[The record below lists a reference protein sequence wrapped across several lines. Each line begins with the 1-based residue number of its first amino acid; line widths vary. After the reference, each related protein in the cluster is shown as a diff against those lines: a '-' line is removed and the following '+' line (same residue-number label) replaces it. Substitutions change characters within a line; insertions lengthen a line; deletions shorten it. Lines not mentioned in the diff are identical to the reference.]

1 MRLRGSHFALL
12 TIASFVLLFV
22 YSLFQL
28 VNIDRAFREEI
39 VERNLWAA
47 NQADREAQ
55 NLMLTL
61 YRVSLD
67 RDVEDV
73 LLRFEILYSRI
84 ALMADRPQIDY
95 LRAIGADDLVFQAKS
110 LLEELDG
117 AFMAEDFDATDLEV
131 LTPRVAVLSSV
142 LREITNITA
151 LDERIDR
158 HVRREALLQIMQLL
172 LLAVGGAFLTGVVMA
187 GLLWRNMRRSMRA
200 QAELQA
206 HRAELERTV
215 AARTTELQEALEVER
230 RAKEV
235 YRSFIVTVSHQ
246 FRTPV
251 SIIHMIAQRQLRGEE
266 TPLSETLRRKFSR
279 ILDAAERLER
289 LLSGFLASASV
300 EGKDIAL
307 SRRLV
312 DFNEIARIAAHYNVP
327 IVEDDIYG
335 PLIGGNPPPIFTLA
349 ESDCYYICGTSKT
362 VAPGLR
368 IGYLVAPPRMVQ
380 YLANA
385 VHVTTWSAP
394 PLNTEIVTSWIES
407 GTAEWILDMH
417 RAESAQRLKLA
428 RDILSG
434 FDTIIPEIG
443 YHLWLRLPKEWHNAD
458 FVQAAYAN
466 GVAVSASTP
475 FAVDPADAPPAIRV
489 SLGLPKTAE
498 LVEEG
503 LIRLRDTL
511 LGYNMPKTIII

>member
-28 VNIDRAFREEI
+28 VNIDHAFREEL

-73 LLRFEILYSRI
+73 LLRFDILYSRI

-95 LRAIGADDLVFQAKS
+95 FREIGAGDLVAQARS
-110 LLEELDG
+110 LLEELDA
-117 AFMAEDFDATDLEV
+117 AFQAQDFDPTD
-131 LTPRVAVLSSV
+131 VAVLMPRVVVLASV
-142 LREITNITA
+142 LREITNATA
-151 LDERIDR
+151 LEERLAR
-158 HVRREALLQIMQLL
+158 HVRREALLRVMQLL

-187 GLLWRNMRRSMRA
+187 GLLWRNMRRAMRA
-200 QAELQA
+200 QAELQE

-251 SIIHMIAQRQLRGEE
+251 SIIHMIAQRQLRDEE

-307 SRRLV
+307 SRRIV
-312 DFNEIARIAAHYNVP
+312 DFNQIARIAAEQTRQANPGRVLEVALSETPLQADADPVLLEQAVLNLLSNAMKYSEAPSPVSLETWRDGGRIFCRVKDRGAGIPPGARGAVFDRFYRAPNVHRLP
-327 IVEDDIYG
+327 GVGVGLSLVRDIVALHGGEVTFTSRLGEGSEFVVAVPAKGEQDD
-335 PLIGGNPPPIFTLA
+335 
-349 ESDCYYICGTSKT
+349 
-362 VAPGLR
+362 
-368 IGYLVAPPRMVQ
+368 
-380 YLANA
+380 
-385 VHVTTWSAP
+385 
-394 PLNTEIVTSWIES
+394 
-407 GTAEWILDMH
+407 
-417 RAESAQRLKLA
+417 ESAA
-428 RDILSG
+428 RAGD
-434 FDTIIPEIG
+434 
-443 YHLWLRLPKEWHNAD
+443 H
-458 FVQAAYAN
+458 
-466 GVAVSASTP
+466 
-475 FAVDPADAPPAIRV
+475 
-489 SLGLPKTAE
+489 SLCRG
-498 LVEEG
+498 
-503 LIRLRDTL
+503 
-511 LGYNMPKTIII
+511 